1 MTALPRRL
9 SAQERRQQIL
19 DLAAGL
25 FVERGFESV
34 TVADLAHEL
43 QTSRP
48 TIYSYF
54 PSTEAILDALLQQ
67 RLAGLLQ
74 RLDPLLAS
82 LRPES
87 LTEQQ
92 SHVIEV
98 VFRFL
103 LGEADTLRLLHSGGA
118 PTFQARRHAFLSEL
132 GERLT
137 LSPELLI
144 RRDPELLL
152 LLTTLL
158 DSLAFRAVT
167 DPSLDAEQLSQSLNT
182 FVVGGAQALREGRS
196 AG

>member
-9 SAQERRQQIL
+9 SAPERRQQIL
-19 DLAAGL
+19 DMAASL

-54 PSTEAILDALLQQ
+54 PSTEAILDELLGQ
-67 RLAGLLQ
+67 RLSGLLS
-74 RLDPLLAS
+74 RLDPLLRDLSPDSPPSNAA
-82 LRPES
+82 
-87 LTEQQ
+87 
-92 SHVIEV
+92 EV

-118 PTFQARRHAFLSEL
+118 PTFQARRHAFLSQL

-137 LSPELLI
+137 LSPELLL
-144 RRDPELLL
+144 RRQPELLL
-152 LLTTLL
+152 LITTLL
-158 DSLAFRAVT
+158 DSLALRAVT
-167 DPSLDAEQLSQSLNT
+167 DPSLDADRLARSLNT
-182 FVVGGAQALREGRS
+182 FVVGGAQALRGGHGS
-196 AG
+196 GS

>member
-9 SAQERRQQIL
+9 SAPERRQQIL
-19 DLAAGL
+19 DMAACL

-54 PSTEAILDALLQQ
+54 PSTEAILDELLGQ
-67 RLAGLLQ
+67 RLAALLS
-74 RLDPLLAS
+74 RLDPLLRDLSPGA
-82 LRPES
+82 LP
-87 LTEQQ
+87 TNTA
-92 SHVIEV
+92 EV

-118 PTFQARRHAFLSEL
+118 PTFQTRRHAFLSEL

-137 LSPELLI
+137 LSPELLL
-144 RRDPELLL
+144 RREPELLL
-152 LLTTLL
+152 LITTLL
-158 DSLAFRAVT
+158 DSLALRAVT
-167 DPSLDAEQLSQSLNT
+167 DPGLDADRLALCLNT
-182 FVVGGAQALREGRS
+182 FVVGGARALGEKRTEG
-196 AG
+196 

>member
-1 MTALPRRL
+1 MTVLPRRL

-19 DLAAGL
+19 DQAARL

-54 PSTEAILDALLQQ
+54 PSTEAILDDLLEQ
-67 RLAGLLQ
+67 RLAELLR
-74 RLDPLLAS
+74 RLDPLLHGLSPGAPAS
-82 LRPES
+82 NAA
-87 LTEQQ
+87 
-92 SHVIEV
+92 EV

-137 LSPELLI
+137 LSPELLV
-144 RRDPELLL
+144 RREPELLL

-158 DSLAFRAVT
+158 DSLALRAVT
-167 DPSLDAEQLSQSLNT
+167 DPGLDAERLARSLNT
-182 FVVGGAQALREGRS
+182 FVVGGAQALRERG
-196 AG
+196 GD